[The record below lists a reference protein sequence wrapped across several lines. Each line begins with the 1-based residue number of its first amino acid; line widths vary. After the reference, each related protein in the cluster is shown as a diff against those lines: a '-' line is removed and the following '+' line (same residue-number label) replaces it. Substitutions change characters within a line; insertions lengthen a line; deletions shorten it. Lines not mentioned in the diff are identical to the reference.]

1 MLINTWGIE
10 LLRGLKYYMCKMKMS
25 SIPQS
30 GSPRRLYYVDWLRAI
45 AIVFIFLYH
54 NNRFYNAHDW
64 HISNAQLSLGSAA
77 FVDTLNIF
85 IMPLFFF
92 LSGAAIYYSLKSR
105 TAGGFLRE
113 RVLRVMVP
121 WVILG
126 MFVIGPIQ
134 VYLERFTH
142 GQFTGNFFQF
152 YWPHYFEGLYAITP
166 GGNFA
171 FAGMHLWYLMLLFVY
186 SLLFLPLFLP
196 SRRTG
201 FSILSRLG
209 EKLARP
215 WGLFMPIL
223 GLVVASLLKDLL
235 GLGFTEQMGSW
246 DVLSYM
252 VFFLSGYMIFS
263 SERFQEIVRRY
274 AFATL
279 TAALVLTAYQWLF
292 WIALESRGY
301 PDLRGFPAWALV
313 LAIVGL
319 GSRYLNF
326 NNRRR
331 ETINEAVMPFYI
343 LHQTVILV
351 IGFFVIPLA
360 LNIPTKLAIIVPSSF
375 VGILAIYWL
384 VKQTN
389 ATRFLFGMKLIKR
402 EETPHPPTR
411 KV

>member
-1 MLINTWGIE
+1 
-10 LLRGLKYYMCKMKMS
+10 MKAPA
-25 SIPQS
+25 IPQA
-30 GSPRRLYYVDWLRAI
+30 GSAKRLYYIDWLRAI

-54 NNRFYNAHDW
+54 NNRFYNSSSW
-64 HISNAQLSLGSAA
+64 HISNAQLSFGSAV

-105 TAGGFLRE
+105 TVGDFLRE

-121 WVILG
+121 WVTLG
-126 MFVIGPIQ
+126 IFVIGPIQ
-134 VYLERFTH
+134 VYLERLTH
-142 GQFTGNFFQF
+142 GQFTGSFFQF
-152 YWPHYFEGLYAITP
+152 YWPHYFEGLYGITP

-171 FAGMHLWYLMLLFVY
+171 FAGMHLWYLMLLVLY

-196 SRRTG
+196 GRRTG
-201 FSILSRLG
+201 FSVLSRLG
-209 EKLARP
+209 ERLARP
-215 WGLFMPIL
+215 WGLLVPIL
-223 GLVVASLLKDLL
+223 WLVVASLLKDLL

-252 VFFLSGYMIFS
+252 VFFISGYMIFS
-263 SERFQEIVRRY
+263 SERFQNIVRRY

-279 TAALVLTAYQWLF
+279 TAALVLTAYQWIY
-292 WIALESRGY
+292 WIALESRGF
-301 PDLRGFPAWALV
+301 PDLRGFPAWAWV
-313 LAIVGL
+313 LAAVGL

-331 ETINEAVMPFYI
+331 ETVNEAVMPFYI

-351 IGFFVIPLA
+351 VGFFVIPLA
-360 LNIPTKLAIIVPSSF
+360 LNVPAKLTIIVPSSF

-384 VKQTN
+384 VKQVN
-389 ATRFLFGMKLIKR
+389 ATRFLFGMKLVKR
-402 EETPHPPTR
+402 EKTPHPR
-411 KV
+411 IERV

>member
-1 MLINTWGIE
+1 
-10 LLRGLKYYMCKMKMS
+10 MKMPAV
-25 SIPQS
+25 PQAA
-30 GSPRRLYYVDWLRAI
+30 PKRLYYVDWLRAI

-54 NNRFYNAHDW
+54 NNRFYNASDW
-64 HISNAQLSLGSAA
+64 HISNAQLSIGSAVL
-77 FVDTLNIF
+77 VDTLNIF

-105 TAGGFLRE
+105 TAGGFLKE

-121 WVILG
+121 WVTLG

-134 VYLERFTH
+134 VYLERITH

-152 YWPHYFEGLYAITP
+152 FPHYFEGLYGITP

-171 FAGMHLWYLMLLFVY
+171 FHGMHLWYLMLLFLF

-196 SRRTG
+196 SKKNG
-201 FSILSRLG
+201 FSVLSRLG

-215 WGLFMPIL
+215 WGLLAPIL
-223 GLVVASLLKDLL
+223 GLVVASLLKELL

-274 AFATL
+274 AFVTL
-279 TAALVLTAYQWLF
+279 SAALVLTAYQWLF

-301 PDLRGFPAWALV
+301 PDLRGFPAWAWV

-319 GSRYLNF
+319 GSRFLNF
-326 NNRRR
+326 NNHRR

-343 LHQTVILV
+343 LHQTVILA

-360 LNIPTKLAIIVPSSF
+360 LNVPAKLTIIIPSSF

-384 VKQTN
+384 VRQTN
-389 ATRFLFGMKLIKR
+389 ITRFLFGMKLVKRKETLHPRIKR
-402 EETPHPPTR
+402 I
-411 KV
+411 